1 MRQIERVGSKNN
13 EIRELVSD
21 HFFFFQVGETIRME
35 ALIYILEFKKII
47 S

>member
-1 MRQIERVGSKNN
+1 MKSENWFLIT
-13 EIRELVSD
+13 
-21 HFFFFQVGETIRME
+21 FFFFQVGETIRME